1 MATPLHSSNDNNVPA
16 NTPIENDER
25 VLYNKGRNSSDGGG
39 GNMNKKFVTHDE
51 LKISQLETQN
61 KLIQLDNKTDTKFSE
76 LSSKIDSKFNI
87 LDNKID
93 NFEKNIPIIIENAM
107 YKEREYQQNQQK
119 ENRRFFWGTIIIGGI
134 SAVAAIISI
143 IVSFH

>member
-1 MATPLHSSNDNNVPA
+1 MVVPLKSAADATVTPLSAVDKEI
-16 NTPIENDER
+16 PISYNEDEN
-25 VLYNKGRNSSDGGG
+25 LSKGGSE
-39 GNMNKKFVTHDE
+39 NMDKKFVTHDE

-61 KLIQLDNKTDTKFSE
+61 RLIQLDNKIDTKFSE
-76 LSSKIDSKFNI
+76 LNSKIDNKFNV

-93 NFEKNIPIIIENAM
+93 NLEKNIPMIVENAL

>member
-1 MATPLHSSNDNNVPA
+1 MVVPLKSAADATVTPLSAVDKEI
-16 NTPIENDER
+16 PIS
-25 VLYNKGRNSSDGGG
+25 YNKGGNSSDGGG

-93 NFEKNIPIIIENAM
+93 NFEKNIPIIIENAL

>member
-1 MATPLHSSNDNNVPA
+1 
-16 NTPIENDER
+16 
-25 VLYNKGRNSSDGGG
+25 
-39 GNMNKKFVTHDE
+39 MNKKFVTHDE

-61 KLIQLDNKTDTKFSE
+61 KLIQLDNKIDTKFSE

-93 NFEKNIPIIIENAM
+93 NLEKNIPIIIENAL

-134 SAVAAIISI
+134 SAVAAIISA

>member
-1 MATPLHSSNDNNVPA
+1 MSENYMYLVSKNNKSISPGSPLD
-16 NTPIENDER
+16 
-25 VLYNKGRNSSDGGG
+25 YNEDGNSFDGGG

-93 NFEKNIPIIIENAM
+93 K
-107 YKEREYQQNQQK
+107 
-119 ENRRFFWGTIIIGGI
+119 
-134 SAVAAIISI
+134 
-143 IVSFH
+143 

>member
-1 MATPLHSSNDNNVPA
+1 MSKNYMYLVSKNNKSISPGSPLG
-16 NTPIENDER
+16 
-25 VLYNKGRNSSDGGG
+25 YNEDGNSFDGGG
-39 GNMNKKFVTHDE
+39 EDMNKKFVTHDE

-61 KLIQLDNKTDTKFSE
+61 KLIQLDNKIDTKFSE

-93 NFEKNIPIIIENAM
+93 NLEKNIPIIIENAL

-134 SAVAAIISI
+134 SAVAAIISA

>member
-1 MATPLHSSNDNNVPA
+1 MVVPLKSATDATVTPLSAVDEEI
-16 NTPIENDER
+16 PIS
-25 VLYNKGRNSSDGGG
+25 YNKDGNSFDGGG
-39 GNMNKKFVTHDE
+39 ENMNKKFVTHDE

-61 KLIQLDNKTDTKFSE
+61 KLIQLDNKIDTKFSE
-76 LSSKIDSKFNI
+76 LNSKIDSKFNI

-93 NFEKNIPIIIENAM
+93 NLEKNIPIIIENAL

-134 SAVAAIISI
+134 SAVAAIISA